1 MGKDGRSYWE
11 GNGVDRE
18 IEQVVE
24 QMQEEIDERV
34 KDVENSSGF
43 LTSKG
48 KILSR
53 SEWHATMLG
62 VAPVGLAYLL
72 PTPMGELFILMQ
84 LGYLR
89 IGVKKWGRGEKLEGH
104 LGDVTEEIAY
114 TITFAFLATILF
126 HFMGV
131 GDVVSID
138 MTQVIMAMVGGA

>member
-1 MGKDGRSYWE
+1 MTDEEQKIQEIAE
-11 GNGVDRE
+11 G
-18 IEQVVE
+18 IEE
-24 QMQEEIDERV
+24 SD
-34 KDVENSSGF
+34 GF

-48 KILSR
+48 RFLSR

-62 VAPVGLAYLL
+62 VSPIGLAYLL

-89 IGVKKWGRGEKLEGH
+89 IGVKKWGRGEELEGH

-114 TITFAFLATILF
+114 TITFALLATVLF
-126 HFMGV
+126 HFAGV